1 MIKNI
6 RQKLVSIKNRNPYLY
21 YLWTEYIRLKGLKSI
36 KKYTDI
42 EDINNR
48 YYKKAGRFPNLEH
61 PVLFS
66 EKIQWLKLHYRHPEM
81 PVVVDKFAVRGWLK
95 KKGYASLLNEMYQA
109 YSDVDEIDLDILPN
123 KFVMKATHG
132 SGWNLIV
139 TDKRKID
146 WFIWKKI
153 MKSWL
158 KHNIFW
164 AGREWVYKDVKPQ
177 IICEK
182 FMTDKSGGLQDYKF
196 HCFNG
201 QPKFIQ
207 VNKGRG
213 KKDHVQNFYDL
224 KWQLQK
230 FGKDLNPKLDEKI
243 PPPYQL
249 EKMIEIAT
257 DLSQEFPY
265 VRVDFYEV
273 DQKIIFGE
281 LTFFPN
287 SGMPDFK
294 PAEYDKVWGDL
305 LILPAKNH

>member
-1 MIKNI
+1 MINNI
-6 RQKLVSIKNRNPYLY
+6 RQKLVSIKNSNPYLY
-21 YLWTEYIRLKGLKSI
+21 YLWTEYIRLKGLKSL

-42 EDINNR
+42 EDINIR
-48 YYKKAGRFPNLEH
+48 YYKKSGHFPNLEH

-66 EKIQWLKLHYRHPEM
+66 EKLQWLKLYYRHPEM
-81 PVVVDKFAVRGWLK
+81 PVVVDKFAVRAWLK
-95 KKGYASLLNEMYQA
+95 KKGYASLLNEMFQT
-109 YSDVDEIDLDILPN
+109 YSDVDEIDLDVLPN
-123 KFVMKATHG
+123 QFVMKATHG

-139 TDKRKID
+139 TDKNKID

-196 HCFNG
+196 HCFSG

-230 FGKDLNPKLDEKI
+230 FGKDLSPKLDEKI
-243 PPPYQL
+243 PPPYKL
-249 EKMIEIAT
+249 EKMIEIAS

-273 DQKIIFGE
+273 DKKIIFGE

-294 PAEYDKVWGDL
+294 PEEYDKVWGDL
-305 LILPAKNH
+305 LILPAKNR